1 MKTHSTPE
9 LYDWQKVHAD
19 KLLKSMYVHGFAK
32 DGSDTGTGKTYIAL
46 SVAKALQLTPFV
58 ICPKAVIPSWKE
70 AIEAF
75 GYKVPFAFSYD
86 KIRRGDT
93 EFYNGKFWS
102 LNRDKVVVIFDEDH
116 RCKNPKSK
124 NAKMMVHAKNGK
136 LQVLSLGATSCT
148 NPTEMR
154 ALGYLLDMHDD
165 RSWYRWCLKN
175 GCKRGL
181 FGGLIFN
188 NSKSVLRKLHDHIY
202 KLGRGSRIKVSDL
215 PSGAFPEG
223 IISADGYDLADKKD
237 IKLIYEDLRSTLD
250 TIESRMAVDAESAL
264 VEQLRA
270 RQQVEALK
278 IPILEELARDGYD
291 SGNSV
296 VIFVSFRDS
305 LDLLLKRLSGLCEI
319 SVIHGGQDGFTRSQE
334 VKKFQSDK
342 SRICLCTIQAGGT
355 GLSLHDVNGDYPRLS
370 LICPTFSAIDFKQTL
385 GRIHR
390 AGGKSTAVQKVIFAN
405 DTVEMRVCSAVRSK
419 LRNIDLINDDEMNP
433 IL

>member
-1 MKTHSTPE
+1 MKTPTVPD
-9 LYDWQKVHAD
+9 LYEWQQAHAD
-19 KLLKSMYVHGFAK
+19 KLLRSMYVHGFAK

-46 SVAKALQLTPFV
+46 SVAKALELTPFV
-58 ICPKAVIPSWKE
+58 ICPKAVIPAWKE
-70 AIEAF
+70 AIQAF

-86 KIRRGDT
+86 KMRRGDT

-102 LNRDKVVVIFDEDH
+102 LNRDKVCLIFDEDH
-116 RCKNPKSK
+116 RCKSPKSK
-124 NAKMMVHAKNGK
+124 NGKMMVHAKNAK
-136 LQVLSLGATSCT
+136 LHVLSLGATSCT

-154 ALGYLLDMHDD
+154 ALGYLLEMHSDSD
-165 RSWYRWCLKN
+165 WYRWCLKN

-188 NSKSVLRKLHDHIY
+188 NSKSVLKKLHDHIY
-202 KLGRGSRIKVSDL
+202 KLGRGSRIKISDL

-223 IISADGYDLADKKD
+223 IISADGYDLADKKE
-237 IKLIYEDLRSTLD
+237 IKLIYEDLRNALD
-250 TIESRMAVDAESAL
+250 TIDARVASDVESAL

-278 IPILEELARDGYD
+278 VPILEELARDGYD

-296 VIFVSFRDS
+296 VIFVSFRES
-305 LDLLLKRLSGLCEI
+305 MELLLKRLSGLCEI
-319 SVIHGGQDGFTRSQE
+319 SMIHGGQDGFARNQE
-334 VKKFQSDK
+334 VKKFQTDQA
-342 SRICLCTIQAGGT
+342 RICLCTIQAGGT
-355 GLSLHDVNGDYPRLS
+355 GLSLHDVNGDHPRLS

-390 AGGKSTAVQKVIFAN
+390 AGGKSTAVQKVVFAN
-405 DTVEMRVCSAVRSK
+405 DTVEMRVCQAVRKK

-433 IL
+433 LI